1 MKLPD
6 NKYINVIV
14 YYIATVVAV
23 VVAVSQFTYR
33 AWIDNDV
40 NDKIR
45 IFIHQT
51 FSIIANISNTIAI
64 ETK

>member
-1 MKLPD
+1 M
-6 NKYINVIV
+6 IV

-23 VVAVSQFTYR
+23 IVAVSQFVYH

-45 IFIHQT
+45 IFIHKL
-51 FSIIANISNTIAI
+51 SSLIANISTAIAT
-64 ETK
+64 ETE